1 MNKKQLKQEVSEC
14 FANEKIKEKPAHIRN
29 LRVEFIPD
37 ENKSEKEKAISCI
50 KALSK
55 IEGYTMSY
63 EGMKR
68 THMLYDS
75 LDYIMKYFDELLKE
89 LDK

>member
-1 MNKKQLKQEVSEC
+1 MFDGKLNKFCKET
-14 FANEKIKEKPAHIRN
+14 NETMPKTIPAMVRQRKKGNNMSKKEKTI
-29 LRVEFIPD
+29 E
-37 ENKSEKEKAISCI
+37 CI

-68 THMLYDS
+68 TGILYDNI
-75 LDYIMKYFDELLKE
+75 DYLMKYFEDLLNDLNK
-89 LDK
+89 

>member
-1 MNKKQLKQEVSEC
+1 M
-14 FANEKIKEKPAHIRN
+14 KIKAKE
-29 LRVEFIPD
+29 
-37 ENKSEKEKAISCI
+37 SEREKAINCI

-68 THMLYDS
+68 TGILYDN
-75 LDYIMKYFDELLKE
+75 LDYLMKYFDELLKE
-89 LDK
+89 LDR

>member
-1 MNKKQLKQEVSEC
+1 MTTLK
-14 FANEKIKEKPAHIRN
+14 
-29 LRVEFIPD
+29 
-37 ENKSEKEKAISCI
+37 ENKSEKEKCIECI

-68 THMLYDS
+68 TGVLYDN
-75 LDYIMKYFDELLKE
+75 LDYLMNYFDELLKE
-89 LDK
+89 LDR

>member
-1 MNKKQLKQEVSEC
+1 M
-14 FANEKIKEKPAHIRN
+14 
-29 LRVEFIPD
+29 
-37 ENKSEKEKAISCI
+37 SEKEKAIACI

-68 THMLYDS
+68 TGVLYENIDV
-75 LDYIMKYFDELLKE
+75 LMKYFDDLLVE

>member
-1 MNKKQLKQEVSEC
+1 MKTKKEE
-14 FANEKIKEKPAHIRN
+14 
-29 LRVEFIPD
+29 
-37 ENKSEKEKAISCI
+37 SEKEKTINCI

-68 THMLYDS
+68 TGVLYDN
-75 LDYIMKYFDELLKE
+75 LDYLMNYFDELLKE
-89 LDK
+89 LEKWKLKTIIQN